1 VDEPDRTLAFTAT
14 TSSGEVLEFQLPL
27 HPHTSSEEH
36 VGHLLEGVLD
46 RVSELVE
53 GPDNMSDGDV
63 LQALTLALAVRLKV
77 AGLAPETAQQLV
89 EDLANLALE
98 GYEGGEQVANSAVRH

>member
-1 VDEPDRTLAFTAT
+1 VEDTARTLAFTAT

-27 HPHTSSEEH
+27 HPHTSSETH
-36 VGHLLEGVLD
+36 VGTLLEGVLD

-63 LQALTLALAVRLKV
+63 LQALTLAMAVRLKV

-98 GYEGGEQVANSAVRH
+98 GYEGGEQVASAGTRH